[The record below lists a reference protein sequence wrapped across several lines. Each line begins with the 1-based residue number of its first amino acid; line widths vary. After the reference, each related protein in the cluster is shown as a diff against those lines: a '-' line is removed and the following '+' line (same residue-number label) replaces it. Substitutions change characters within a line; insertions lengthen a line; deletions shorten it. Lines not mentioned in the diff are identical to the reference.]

1 MNTRR
6 GRRVFLVCLGW
17 LGLSLSAAF
26 AVTLPFHDDFENIP
40 AGWYPNA
47 NGWQTWFSGVSAY
60 VSGQVYHSGARSF
73 RLQSYPWWSR
83 CDYVYLDRVPDQLTY
98 EFSVYPD
105 PFLGRAVRVGLAS
118 GSANQAP
125 WGNYFTIRSRDAW
138 VGLVDFTGPP
148 GWPALPVGS
157 FAVGQW
163 VTVRA
168 DLNFKNGTSDLWLNG
183 LLAASGVPVQPKEFY
198 YASSGYAALNRLAA
212 GECNWAGGGVG
223 VMYVDDVAAFERF
236 EPVTVTANIDIDPDT
251 INLRSRGRWI
261 TCYIELPV
269 GFSPTEVDPGSLL
282 LNDAVAAEPW
292 PVASGDYDSDG
303 VGDLMVK
310 FSRSLVASLLPLGQ
324 QKIALTGQMAD
335 GTLLAGECTVRVT
348 R

>member
-6 GRRVFLVCLGW
+6 GVRVSFVCFGW
-17 LGLSLSAAF
+17 LGLSLSAAL
-26 AVTLPFHDDFENIP
+26 AVALPFHDGFENIP

-60 VSGQVYHSGARSF
+60 VSSQVYHSGTRSF
-73 RLQSYPWWSR
+73 RLQSSPWWSR
-83 CDYVYLDRVPDQLTY
+83 CDYVYLDRVPDRFTY

-105 PFLGRAVRVGLAS
+105 PFPGRAVCVGLAS

-125 WGNYFTIRSRDAW
+125 WGDYFTIRSQDGW
-138 VGLVDFTGPP
+138 IGLVDFTGPP
-148 GWPALPVGS
+148 GLPPLAVGR
-157 FAVGQW
+157 FPVGQW
-163 VTVRA
+163 VSVRA
-168 DLNFKNGTSDLWLNG
+168 DLNFANGTANLWLNG
-183 LLAASGVPVQPKEFY
+183 VVVASGVPIQPKQFY
-198 YASSGYAALNRLAA
+198 YPSVGYVALNRLAA
-212 GECNWAGGGVG
+212 GECNWIGGGIG

-261 TCYIELPV
+261 TCYIELPG
-269 GFSPTEVDPGSLL
+269 GFSLTEVDPGSLV

-292 PVASGDYDSDG
+292 PVATGDYDFDG
-303 VGDLMVK
+303 TADLMVK
-310 FSRSLVASLLPLGQ
+310 FSRVLLANLLPLGE
-324 QKIALTGQMAD
+324 QKVTLTGQLAD